1 MSFLS
6 KIKDFVGFTGLKVEH
21 ERPNLELPY
30 NSTQFDFPYVLQ
42 AGHNLDITDIR
53 QTVRV
58 QRSGFD
64 ACIEELILADKMAS
78 KTAPENLHFP
88 LAVEKGEQLH
98 YPLNFEFD
106 LAEALKKWNIN
117 SVEDALKADLKFEV
131 LLQIDIKETFYSF
144 DPEVRFIL
152 ELKA

>member
-6 KIKDFVGFTGLKVEH
+6 KIKDFVGFTGLKVND

-30 NSTQFDFPYVLQ
+30 QTKQYDFPYVLQ
-42 AGHNLDITDIR
+42 AGHHLDITDIR

-64 ACIEELILADKMAS
+64 ECVEELVLADKLAS

-88 LAVEKGEQLH
+88 LTIEKGEQLH
-98 YPLNFEFD
+98 YPLSFEFD
-106 LAEALKKWNIN
+106 LAEALKKWEIN
-117 SVEDALKADLKFEV
+117 SVEEALKANLKFEV
-131 LLQIDIKETFYSF
+131 LLQIDIKETFYAF